1 MQVSVHLGSLAT
13 GVAIGTAMS
22 LLGAFA
28 IGPWLFPREAEI
40 DNTVLI
46 AGLERCRDK
55 LPLYVSRIGAITSV
69 KCNGHFEG
77 ERR

>member
-1 MQVSVHLGSLAT
+1 MQVSVHIGSLAL
-13 GVAIGTAMS
+13 GVAVGTAMS
-22 LLGAFA
+22 LLGALA
-28 IGPWLFPREAEI
+28 VGPWLFPHEPPV

-69 KCNGHFEG
+69 KCNGHREVG
-77 ERR
+77 AQ